1 MASGKTPKRKNKKN
15 EIIRLSVMAVCAVVF
30 VVCVANLIRIFA
42 EYKQSEDY
50 YNKINSGFDN
60 SPANVANGFSI
71 LPMSSYASASPL
83 SSYKNQKTIPVLSM
97 WTIRQRCR
105 WYRAEMRNFSIS
117 LQR

>member
-1 MASGKTPKRKNKKN
+1 MASGKTPKRKYKKN

-71 LPMSSYASASPL
+71 FPRSSYASASPL
-83 SSYKNQKTIPVLSM
+83 SS
-97 WTIRQRCR
+97 
-105 WYRAEMRNFSIS
+105 
-117 LQR
+117 